1 MACRTTCS
9 HYHLSAA
16 EGTSFIFRDPK
27 QVLGP
32 SCSPSAASMR
42 FWRVWT
48 RRSRLHRR
56 VQRSMCCCAWVQPE
70 EARDQ
75 PRDRC
80 IARTRSSN
88 AGIRPWRRT
97 TRPLACS
104 RFARPAAVGAK
115 LMGRSRQGD
124 SRLATYLLI
133 GFGADDVGFAGK
145 APNGIE
151 LAILE
156 FDQLPLALCA
166 LGRWVEV
173 GEALEPSH
181 LRRLGVRKKVG
192 AKLSETKNS
201 PRCSARHQRQT
212 NPRMR

>member
-1 MACRTTCS
+1 MN
-9 HYHLSAA
+9 A
-16 EGTSFIFRDPK
+16 EPMLGSIASRRRRLYAQFIWYTPLEK
-27 QVLGP
+27 NH
-32 SCSPSAASMR
+32 SPSSM
-42 FWRVWT
+42 FPIC
-48 RRSRLHRR
+48 S
-56 VQRSMCCCAWVQPE
+56 
-70 EARDQ
+70 
-75 PRDRC
+75 
-80 IARTRSSN
+80 
-88 AGIRPWRRT
+88 
-97 TRPLACS
+97 ACS
-104 RFARPAAVGAK
+104 SWREVDGT
-115 LMGRSRQGD
+115 LETSD

-133 GFGADDVGFAGK
+133 GFGADDVGFARK
-145 APNGIE
+145 APDWIE
-151 LAILE
+151 LRILE